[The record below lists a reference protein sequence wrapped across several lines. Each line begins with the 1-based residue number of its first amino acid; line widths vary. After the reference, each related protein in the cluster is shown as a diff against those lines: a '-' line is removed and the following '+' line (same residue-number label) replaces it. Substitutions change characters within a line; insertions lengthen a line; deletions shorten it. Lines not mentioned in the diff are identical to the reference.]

1 MISQMGYD
9 EFMCWKCKEP
19 IAEGLE
25 IFRSTQCSRCGASLH
40 SCVNCR
46 FYQPGSHYDCHET
59 IDEEVRDKEAANFC
73 DYFSV
78 NPHPAS
84 GNSTADEAKKA
95 ARSAFDNI
103 FSL

>member
-1 MISQMGYD
+1 MGYD

-19 IAEGLE
+19 IAEGLA

-59 IDEEVRDKEAANFC
+59 IDEAVSDKERANFC

-78 NPHPAS
+78 RTEFSAS
-84 GNSTADEAKKA
+84 NSQGQGKQQA
-95 ARSAFDNI
+95 ARTAFDSL